1 METVPM
7 KIIARIHSDFPSKFG
22 IPRQSGLVEALKARV
37 VFEPDFRSPEAVRGL
52 EGFSHIWLI
61 WQFSQAVREDWSPTV
76 RPPRLG
82 GNTRM
87 GVFATRSPFRPNAV
101 GLSSVRLE
109 RVEPHTPQGPVL
121 HVAGADLMDGTPI
134 FDIKPYLPYGD
145 CRPEA
150 TGGFAPGADR
160 LLEVEFPER
169 WLSLLPE
176 DRRQAAAGVL
186 ALLSEGPGADLR
198 HGVRRLGDPFPGAG
212 RAADGGGSKRE
223 GLTENRKDRGAYRAE
238 VPDRERRA
246 HDRRPLFSSPGPH
259 LNAERAGAPVFG
271 KNRGKTGRNT
281 SFHQGEGNFF
291 CRNP

>member
-150 TGGFAPGADR
+150 TGGFAPGA
-160 LLEVEFPER
+160 VAVP
-169 WLSLLPE
+169 
-176 DRRQAAAGVL
+176 AAGGPAAGGGGRAGPGPP

-198 HGVRRLGDPFPGAG
+198 HGVR
-212 RAADGGGSKRE
+212 
-223 GLTENRKDRGAYRAE
+223 
-238 VPDRERRA
+238 
-246 HDRRPLFSSPGPH
+246 
-259 LNAERAGAPVFG
+259 
-271 KNRGKTGRNT
+271 
-281 SFHQGEGNFF
+281 
-291 CRNP
+291 